1 MFGWFRQNGD
11 RAEEIREIRQ
21 IQLAT
26 ARDIAHLVEVGEQ
39 TRQDL
44 AHLAETVN
52 LQTAN
57 IAGLVQIAQAHT
69 AQFTQTSEQL
79 REVTA
84 DIASL
89 RAGQAQQAS
98 VLDYLLRK
106 EQERQNGE

>member
-1 MFGWFRQNGD
+1 MFGWFKGNGD
-11 RAEEIREIRQ
+11 RAEEIQEIRQ

-26 ARDIAHLVEVGEQ
+26 ARDISHLVEVGEQ
-39 TRQDL
+39 TRRDI
-44 AHLAETVN
+44 ADLAETVN
-52 LQTAN
+52 LQASN
-57 IAGLVQIAQAHT
+57 ITGLVQVAQAHSDQL
-69 AQFTQTSEQL
+69 AQTTEQL
-79 REVTA
+79 REVSQ